1 MCVTYRGGLYFIEF
15 ASGIENYSNVNRG
28 LPERVR
34 IKDCT
39 RKWFQCTVKQRF

>member
-1 MCVTYRGGLYFIEF
+1 MCVTYRGGQYFIVF
-15 ASGIENYSNVNRG
+15 ASDIENYSN

>member
-1 MCVTYRGGLYFIEF
+1 MCVTYRGGLYSIEF
-15 ASGIENYSNVNRG
+15 ASGIENYTNVPGRD
-28 LPERVR
+28 R

>member
-1 MCVTYRGGLYFIEF
+1 MCVTYRGGQYFIVF
-15 ASGIENYSNVNRG
+15 ASDIENYSNFYST